1 LRPDAW
7 LFSARLAWSRHWIK
21 LASVVALV
29 LCLGGSA
36 WFLGRVLPIAKA
48 SGTFAYHYTIYFGI
62 DDLRAWWWAFILPTA
77 WVSLTLV
84 DLLFAF
90 GTYRKDKVLSSCLFA
105 MAALWGFPWLVTLFY
120 LALIN
125 ASL

>member
-1 LRPDAW
+1 MRFAAW

-21 LASVVALV
+21 LATLLALGMS
-29 LCLGGSA
+29 LAGSA

-48 SGTFAYHYTIYFGI
+48 GGVFAYHYTIYFGI
-62 DDLRAWWWAFILPTA
+62 DDLRGWGWVFVLPSAWIA
-77 WVSLTLV
+77 LTV
-84 DLLFAF
+84 IDLLFAY
-90 GTYRKDKVLSSCLFA
+90 GTYRKDQILASCLFA
-105 MAALWGFPWLVTLFY
+105 IAVLWGIPWIFTMFY